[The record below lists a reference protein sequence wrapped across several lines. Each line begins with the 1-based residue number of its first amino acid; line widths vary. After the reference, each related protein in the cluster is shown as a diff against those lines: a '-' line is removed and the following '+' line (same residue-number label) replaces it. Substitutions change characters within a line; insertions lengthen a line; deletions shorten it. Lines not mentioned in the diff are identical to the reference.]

1 MMGLHTR
8 GVHGP
13 VYTEGNDM
21 NTTVNNI
28 ETAIDTTKIA
38 YIRAVNTREIAELPN
53 EALEAVEDL
62 ESLFVLTNGEGQKL
76 AIVEGRDAAIATA
89 EANALMPVSVH

>member
-1 MMGLHTR
+1 
-8 GVHGP
+8 
-13 VYTEGNDM
+13 M
-21 NTTVNNI
+21 NTTVNRIDN
-28 ETAIDTTKIA
+28 AIDATKIA
-38 YIRAVNTREIAELPN
+38 YIRAVNTREISELPN

-62 ESLFVLTNGEGQKL
+62 ESLFVLTNGEGKKL

>member
-1 MMGLHTR
+1 MAS
-8 GVHGP
+8 
-13 VYTEGNDM
+13 DF
-21 NTTVNNI
+21 TTVNRIDN
-28 ETAIDTTKIA
+28 AIDATKIA
-38 YIRAVNTREIAELPN
+38 YIRAVNTREISELPN

-62 ESLFVLTNGEGQKL
+62 ESLFVLTNGEGKKL